1 MLIRLVTAELAS
13 EFSWQ
18 GNKGKR
24 ILQDLTIFKLMH
36 SKYQANNYYI
46 ICHFEKMAEVYQ
58 IVESMFCFFE
68 KVNAVSYLTFLY
80 LR

>member
-1 MLIRLVTAELAS
+1 MLIRLVTAEVAS

-46 ICHFEKMAEVYQ
+46 ICHFEKWQKFIKLLKVYFA
-58 IVESMFCFFE
+58 SL
-68 KVNAVSYLTFLY
+68 KK
-80 LR
+80 